1 MQLNNLQKVRSQFQL
16 DFYTT
21 ICKPWESLVI
31 PFYWYWN
38 PLVFLYLCT
47 DCLKL
52 SHLQFGSLIMIQIS
66 LFLHFPII
74 QIALFWQNID
84 QSIKNLHQLQLKAF
98 SYQFLTQIK
107 HAKSCLQKI
116 FKFETFQQ
124 IILFIFSWNPW
135 KSLKIQGDLD
145 VWVMCKDLSLQ
156 AIGDKRIGKK

>member
-1 MQLNNLQKVRSQFQL
+1 
-16 DFYTT
+16 
-21 ICKPWESLVI
+21 
-31 PFYWYWN
+31 
-38 PLVFLYLCT
+38 
-47 DCLKL
+47 
-52 SHLQFGSLIMIQIS
+52 MIQIS

-156 AIGDKRIGKK
+156 TIGDKRIGQK